1 VNAPNIRRVATDVF
15 ARQGYHGAS
24 LRQIAKACEITLGTL
39 YHYYPSKQDLLAEL
53 MSDALQ
59 PLIESG
65 HQVCAEFPGD
75 PERQLFEAVDRFVH
89 ITLAAPQLAIIADV
103 ELRSLTGTNAARA
116 VDLRDEY
123 EGIIRSIV
131 TDGAQSGAFH
141 PGDVKIATFA
151 VLAISNQP
159 AYWFSEDGEM
169 SRDDVADAQAKLAL
183 RLVGGSSEN

>member
-1 VNAPNIRRVATDVF
+1 MSASTIRRIATEVF

-24 LRQIAKACEITLGTL
+24 LRQIAKASEITLGTL

-59 PLIESG
+59 PLIASG
-65 HQVCAEFPGD
+65 HEIRAQFPSN
-75 PERQLFEAVDRFVH
+75 PRRQLFEAVRRFVL
-89 ITLAAPQLAIIADV
+89 ITLEAPQLAIIADV
-103 ELRSLTGTNAARA
+103 ELRSLTGDNASRTLAM
-116 VDLRDEY
+116 RDEY

-131 TDGAQSGAFH
+131 VDGVDSGVFH

-159 AYWFSEDGEM
+159 AYWFNANGELSADG
-169 SRDDVADAQAKLAL
+169 VATAQAEMAL
-183 RLVGGSSEN
+183 RLVG

>member
-1 VNAPNIRRVATDVF
+1 VNAPNIRRVAIDVF

-59 PLIESG
+59 PLITSG
-65 HQVCAEFPGD
+65 HQVRSEHPGD
-75 PERQLFEAVDRFVH
+75 PQQQLFEAVRRFVL
-89 ITLAAPQLAIIADV
+89 ITLGAPQLAIIADV
-103 ELRSLTGTNAARA
+103 ELRSLTGDNAARA
-116 VDLRDEY
+116 VELRDEY

-131 TDGAQSGAFH
+131 IEGEQSGAFQ
-141 PGDVKIATFA
+141 PGDVKMAVFA

-159 AYWFSEDGEM
+159 AYWFSASGEL
-169 SRDDVADAQAKLAL
+169 SGDDVADAQAKLAL
-183 RLVGGSSEN
+183 RLVGASSES

>member
-1 VNAPNIRRVATDVF
+1 MNAPNIRRVATEVF

-24 LRQIAKACEITLGTL
+24 LRQIAKASEITLGTL

-65 HQVCAEFPGD
+65 RSVRSELAGNPR
-75 PERQLFEAVDRFVH
+75 RQLFEAVRRFVL

-103 ELRSLTGTNAARA
+103 ELRSLTGENATRA
-116 VDLRDEY
+116 VAMRDEY
-123 EGIIRSIV
+123 EEIIRSIV
-131 TDGAQSGAFH
+131 DDGVESGAFRAAN
-141 PGDVKIATFA
+141 DVKMVTFA

-159 AYWFSEDGEM
+159 AHWFSANGEL
-169 SRDDVADAQAKLAL
+169 SADDVAEAQATLAL
-183 RLVGGSSEN
+183 RLVG

>member
-15 ARQGYHGAS
+15 ARHGYHGAS

-59 PLIESG
+59 PLITSG
-65 HQVCAEFPGD
+65 REARAEFPGD
-75 PERQLFEAVDRFVH
+75 PRRQLFEAVRRFVL
-89 ITLAAPQLAIIADV
+89 ITLAAPHLAIIADV
-103 ELRSLTGTNAARA
+103 ELRSLTGDNASRA
-116 VDLRDEY
+116 VALRDEY

-131 TDGAQSGAFH
+131 LEGTESGDFH
-141 PGDVKIATFA
+141 PGEAKMATFA

-159 AYWFSEDGEM
+159 AYWFSERGEL
-169 SRDDVADAQAKLAL
+169 SADEVAEAQAELAL
-183 RLVGGSSEN
+183 RLVG